1 MIEETVRARVTS
13 TSWVLGFVPGLAA
26 TLLGTG
32 ISGIDIFR
40 RQTAQ
45 LAKELGS

>member
-1 MIEETVRARVTS
+1 M
-13 TSWVLGFVPGLAA
+13 SWVLGFVPGLTA

-32 ISGIDIFR
+32 ISGIGIFR